1 MNKNHVVL
9 ELEEYNRLRDATEK
23 TNAVM
28 QKLVQEYEQK
38 LGDYS
43 RMVMNAFTVHS
54 TFSGDLYLDIDL
66 KNQAIADIIQTK
78 VMEKGSSYIIN
89 ENKESTTVWD
99 IATQPE
105 EDSESETHKDT
116 AEEPIF

>member
-9 ELEEYNRLRDATEK
+9 ELEEYNRLRDASEK
-23 TNAVM
+23 TDAAL

-38 LGDYS
+38 LGDYR

-54 TFSGDLYLDIDL
+54 TFSEDLYLDIDL
-66 KNQAIADIIQTK
+66 KNQAIAEIIQTK
-78 VMEKGSSYIIN
+78 VMEKGSTYIIN
-89 ENKESTTVWD
+89 ENKKSTTVWD

-105 EDSESETHKDT
+105 EDSESETNKDT
-116 AEEPIF
+116 VEEPIF

>member
-9 ELEEYNRLRDATEK
+9 ELEEYNRLRDATER
-23 TNAVM
+23 TTALM
-28 QKLVQEYEQK
+28 QKVVREYEQK
-38 LGDYS
+38 LDDYRS
-43 RMVMNAFTVHS
+43 MVMNAFTVHS
-54 TFSGDLYLDIDL
+54 ILPENLYLDIDL
-66 KNQAIADIIQTK
+66 KNQAIAEIIQTK
-78 VMEKGSSYIIN
+78 VREKGSSYIIN

-105 EDSESETHKDT
+105 EDSESETHKDV